1 VNKVSTFE
9 LLQQAPGF
17 FAYSR
22 GPDHVY
28 ELANAAYF
36 NLIGHRDIIG
46 KPANVALPEI
56 AAQGFI
62 ALLDQVT
69 ATGEPFRGRGLPVTL
84 LRNGVMD
91 ELYVDFI
98 MQPIRDESG
107 VVVGILHQGHEL
119 TDYVRE
125 KKLRDEAEAKY
136 RNVLGAIDQSF
147 CIIHVLKNTAGE
159 YSDYRFVEANQAFED
174 QTGLVHPVGK
184 TIREM
189 VPNLE
194 GDWARIY
201 GGVAATGE
209 AIRVEN
215 FEPAMN
221 RWFDVHAHR
230 VGEPGQDLVALVFQ
244 NTTVQKEAEAA
255 VAKALADEQI
265 ARQQAEDAN
274 RTRDNFLAVVS
285 HELRTPLSAMLG
297 WVQLLRSE
305 TLPAEKQAKALET
318 IERNARAQAQLIE
331 DLLDVSRIISGKLHL
346 ESARVVLRPIV
357 EAALDSVRPAALA
370 KGIVLD
376 SELASG
382 TRVLGDAARLQQ
394 IVINLLTN
402 AVKFTP
408 PHGRVMV
415 KLRLEGNL
423 VELSVADTGK
433 GITPAFLPRVFDRF
447 RQEEHATTRRAKGLG
462 LGLSI
467 VHELVEMHGGTV
479 TAASDGEHLGATF
492 TVRIPVAA
500 AREATPARAAKA
512 LDPSALK
519 AAELRGL
526 RILLLEDEPDT
537 RELVETLFTR
547 VGATVTPTGTGDEA
561 IAALKA
567 TTPDLFISDIGLP
580 GEDGYSVIARVR
592 ELPNGRTVPAIA
604 LTAYAREEDRQRAL
618 ESGFDAHMTK
628 PVEPALLLE
637 LAVSSVRQRRA
648 R

>member
-1 VNKVSTFE
+1 MNKVSTFE

-22 GPDHVY
+22 GADHVY
-28 ELANAAYF
+28 ELANAAYYQ
-36 NLIGHRDIIG
+36 LVGHRDIIG
-46 KPANVALPEI
+46 KPAAEALPEI
-56 AAQGFI
+56 LEQGFI

-84 LRNGVMD
+84 LRNGVVD

-107 VVVGILHQGHEL
+107 AVIGILHQGHEL
-119 TDYVRE
+119 TDYMRE
-125 KKLRDEAEAKY
+125 KKLRDEAETKY

-147 CIIHVLKNTAGE
+147 CIIQVIQNEAGE
-159 YSDYRFVEANQAFED
+159 YVDYRVVEANHAFEQ
-174 QTGLVHPVGK
+174 QTGLANAVGK
-184 TIREM
+184 TIREL

-194 GDWARIY
+194 GDWAQIY
-201 GGVAATGE
+201 GRVAETGE
-209 AIRVEN
+209 AIRIEN
-215 FEPAMN
+215 YEPAMN

-230 VGEPGQDLVALVFQ
+230 IGAPDQRLVALVFQ
-244 NTTVQKEAEAA
+244 NTTEQKAAEAA

-265 ARQQAEDAN
+265 ARQQAEEAS

-297 WVQLLRSE
+297 WVQILRSE
-305 TLPAEKQAKALET
+305 SLPAEKQAKALET

-370 KGIVLD
+370 KEIVLD

-382 TRVLGDAARLQQ
+382 TRVIGDAARLQQ

-408 PHGRVMV
+408 GGGRVQV
-415 KLRLEGNL
+415 KLRVVDDT
-423 VELSVADTGK
+423 VELSVTDTGK
-433 GITPAFLPRVFDRF
+433 GISPDFLPRVFDRF
-447 RQEEHATTRRAKGLG
+447 RQEERATTRRAKGLG

-467 VHELVEMHGGTV
+467 VRELAEMHGGTV
-479 TAASDGEHLGATF
+479 TAASEGENRGATF
-492 TVRIPVAA
+492 TVRIPVAT
-500 AREATPARAAKA
+500 AREATPPRPIKA
-512 LDPSALK
+512 LDPLPPP
-519 AAELRGL
+519 ELRGL
-526 RILLLEDEPDT
+526 EVLLLEDEPDT
-537 RELVETLFTR
+537 RELIETLFLR
-547 VGATVTPTGTGDEA
+547 AGAKVALAGTGDEA
-561 IAALKA
+561 IVALQA
-567 TTPDLFISDIGLP
+567 TTPDLLVSDIGLP

-592 ELPNGRTVPAIA
+592 KLPNGRSVPALA
-604 LTAYAREEDRQRAL
+604 LTAYARDEDRQRAL
-618 ESGFDAHMTK
+618 DSGFDAHMTK

-637 LAVSSVRQRRA
+637 LAVSLVRRQRA
-648 R
+648 

>member
-1 VNKVSTFE
+1 MNKLSTFE

-22 GPDHVY
+22 GTDHVF
-28 ELANAAYF
+28 ELANAAFYQ
-36 NLIGHRDIIG
+36 LIGHREIIG
-46 KPANVALPEI
+46 KPIAEALPEI
-56 AAQGFI
+56 VDQGFVT
-62 ALLDQVT
+62 LLDQVT

-84 LRNGVMD
+84 LRNGVVV

-107 VVVGILHQGHEL
+107 AVIGILHQGHEL
-119 TDYVRE
+119 TDYMRE
-125 KKLRDEAEAKY
+125 KKLRDEAETRY

-147 CIIHVLKNTAGE
+147 CIIHMIQNEAGE
-159 YSDYRFVEANQAFED
+159 YVDYRFVEANHAFEE
-174 QTGLVHPVGK
+174 QTGLVSPVGK
-184 TIREM
+184 TIREL

-201 GGVAATGE
+201 GRVAATGE
-209 AIRVEN
+209 ATRVEN
-215 FEPAMN
+215 YEPAMN

-230 VGEPGQDLVALVFQ
+230 IGEPGQRLVALVFQ
-244 NTTVQKEAEAA
+244 NTTEQKAAAAA

-265 ARQQAEDAN
+265 ARQQAEDAS

-305 TLPAEKQAKALET
+305 SLSAEKHAKALET

-346 ESARVVLRPIV
+346 EMARVVLRPIV

-370 KGIVLD
+370 KEIGLE

-382 TRVLGDAARLQQ
+382 TRVIGDAARLQQ

-408 PHGRVMV
+408 AGGRVRV
-415 KLRLEGNL
+415 SLRVVSDM

-433 GITPAFLPRVFDRF
+433 GISSAFLPRVFDRF
-447 RQEEHATTRRAKGLG
+447 GQEERATTRRAKGLG

-467 VHELVEMHGGTV
+467 VRELVEMHGGTV
-479 TAASDGEHLGATF
+479 TAASDGEDRGATF
-492 TVRIPVAA
+492 TVRIPVAI
-500 AREATPARAAKA
+500 AREATPPRPAKA
-512 LDPSALK
+512 LDPQPPL
-519 AAELRGL
+519 ELRGL
-526 RILLLEDEPDT
+526 TILLLEDEPDT
-537 RELVETLFTR
+537 RELIETLFSR
-547 VGATVTPTGTGDEA
+547 AGAIVMLAGTGDEA
-561 IAALKA
+561 IAALEA
-567 TTPDLFISDIGLP
+567 ATPDLLVSDIGLP

-592 ELPNGRTVPAIA
+592 ELPNRPAVPALA
-604 LTAYAREEDRQRAL
+604 LTAYARDEDRQRAL
-618 ESGFDAHMTK
+618 AAGFDAHLTK
-628 PVEPALLLE
+628 PVEPSLLLE
-637 LAVSSVRQRRA
+637 LAVGLVRRRSPS
-648 R
+648 